1 MPSSRQE
8 LKYRNSLANGKMTT
22 IAFAGMDERWIQS
35 TELCRI
41 VTSFMHAFS
50 EIQRPAV
57 LPESCP
63 TFLVALSSSHLFFF
77 SYDCFSDQNG
87 SCPITGGWSPVAH
100 PRDFWDLVW
109 LFPEPPQQLLLY
121 LRPGQINVSFIYP
134 STTGLGIHTAL
145 TIFTVPF
152 S

>member
-1 MPSSRQE
+1 
-8 LKYRNSLANGKMTT
+8 MTT

-77 SYDCFSDQNG
+77 FLRLFFWPKWVLSYHWWLE
-87 SCPITGGWSPVAH
+87 SCRPPKGLLRLGLTLPGAPTAAPSVSETWTDKRVFHLSLYYRIRNTHGLNH
-100 PRDFWDLVW
+100 LHCT
-109 LFPEPPQQLLLY
+109 LFLTNFT
-121 LRPGQINVSFIYP
+121 QI
-134 STTGLGIHTAL
+134 STNSGLW
-145 TIFTVPF
+145 P
-152 S
+152 